1 MKPKPTLIFCLIM
14 DLIGSASYFVPGMGE
29 WLDIVWA
36 PISAYIFYRS
46 FGGKTGAI
54 GSIINFTE
62 EILPFLD
69 FIPTFTIAYFYKRF
83 FKKNVE

>member
-1 MKPKPTLIFCLIM
+1 MKSKPTLQFCLIM
-14 DLIGSASYFVPGMGE
+14 DIIGSASYFIPGVGE
-29 WLDIVWA
+29 WTDIAWA

-62 EILPFLD
+62 ELLPFID
-69 FIPTFTIAYFYKRF
+69 FIPTFTIAFLI
-83 FKKNVE
+83 KKLKTINS